1 VEKLGHRSR
10 VCVWLDLA
18 DGYRREQRED
28 LGRYMKAVAIKKSSR
43 EKTVGFQEMGTLR
56 CDRCGEEF
64 FLGHD
69 PASGDISVAETQAK
83 WLEKVL
89 AEEHE
94 RDKKHPDRI
103 ELPE

>member
-1 VEKLGHRSR
+1 
-10 VCVWLDLA
+10 
-18 DGYRREQRED
+18 
-28 LGRYMKAVAIKKSSR
+28 MKAVAIKKSSR

-56 CDRCGEEF
+56 CDSCGEEF
-64 FLGHD
+64 FIGHN
-69 PASGDISVAETQAK
+69 PVSVDKLAAEKQAK